1 MTLAEV
7 EAQLFAAADVAAA
20 AAAAMAGTVGLP
32 WCMVPGATAGCFS
45 LSPLPVS
52 AVRLADL
59 ETQLLR

>member
-20 AAAAMAGTVGLP
+20 AALAGTVGLP